1 MIEVILGAVIMLV
14 GVLVGFVVTVVKNAT
29 PVKQNDPKV
38 EEEVSED
45 TTPIPVP
52 TYEREESITEVKRR
66 LDALVVKLRDVESI
80 NGSESSK
87 DELLDEIDDEL
98 ANISAKI

>member
-38 EEEVSED
+38 EEKVSED

-52 TYEREESITEVKRR
+52 TYEPAEVKRR
-66 LDALVVKLRDVESI
+66 LDALVAKLRDVESVK
-80 NGSESSK
+80 GSESSK
-87 DELLDEIDDEL
+87 DDLLDEVDAEL
-98 ANISAKI
+98 FDISAKI